1 MVFFQNALAQ
11 FKIIDSLIKSS
22 NMSDI
27 AFVQIQPIKRHKSSQ
42 GRRFDV
48 TESMEFIKI
57 HTEPTETIRRLF
69 PSDNH
74 NFQTKSSKLEK

>member
-1 MVFFQNALAQ
+1 MVLFQNASAQ

-22 NMSDI
+22 NMSGI
-27 AFVQIQPIKRHKSSQ
+27 AFVQIQPIKSPKSSQ

-57 HTEPTETIRRLF
+57 HTEPTETNQRF
-69 PSDNH
+69 TT
-74 NFQTKSSKLEK
+74 TKYSKLNI